1 MNEINN
7 ELNEQV
13 YQCVLKND
21 TDGIIF
27 YYPTAKPGNRKKLEP
42 GETYTWQSKE
52 EREVFSPYSQITWTA
67 KYSRTGKE
75 VIVKLRKRS
84 KWKINYKDNEF
95 LTIWKNSGEL
105 QFEMD
110 SNKKGSFVVQRGI
123 PLTVTYFPFES
134 RAIFAEI
141 EILEPLLVKT
151 PSVFVPGLLKV
162 SKKTN
167 WIYTKKSPSELLKVK
182 IARDTIRQSEAQA
195 VDKQELD
202 IHGNQRDADLR

>member
-1 MNEINN
+1 MNEFN
-7 ELNEQV
+7 EFNEKIYECKLV
-13 YQCVLKND
+13 NS
-21 TDGIIF
+21 TDGIIEF
-27 YYPTAKPGNRKKLEP
+27 YPSKVPTNRKKLEP

-167 WIYTKKSPSELLKVK
+167 WIYKKRIPSELLKVK
-182 IARDTIRQSEAQA
+182 AARDTIRRSEAKT
-195 VDKQELD
+195 VDKQDLD
-202 IHGNQRDADLR
+202 IHGEKLDADLR